1 MLIESAGYKGIYL
14 DKVLAVG
21 YSSNNLNSFIKQRK
35 RWAAGCIQMEYKFPI
50 LKQKGLNIKQKCE
63 YISCISYW
71 FFSIK
76 VFLFLIAPILYSL
89 FKIVLINSYAK
100 IFLIMWLPQ
109 YITKRFLLDIVYEKT
124 RSSTWNKIYETILF
138 PALFITCIKETIGI
152 RKKHFDV
159 TEKETKKAVKNTDGI
174 RLSIIHFLFL
184 IINII
189 SYYISFRNKQVL
201 PLLFSIINIFYL
213 VVALIFDLNNKSEL
227 IENVDKLKT
236 DCKYKFSAIL
246 SIFLRR

>member
-1 MLIESAGYKGIYL
+1 MG
-14 DKVLAVG
+14 
-21 YSSNNLNSFIKQRK
+21 
-35 RWAAGCIQMEYKFPI
+35 YKFPV

-109 YITKRFLLDIVYEKT
+109 YITKRFLLD
-124 RSSTWNKIYETILF
+124 IYETILF

-201 PLLFSIINIFYL
+201 PLIFSIINIFYL

-227 IENVDKLKT
+227 IENVDNLKT
-236 DCKYKFSAIL
+236 DCKYKFSAIP